1 MYPRTMASTGK
12 TFSFFTIMLLSFS
25 WSTYGLTFSGR
36 LSREDDMKWFGQI
49 SDSNENQNSESA
61 VSSLPLFG
69 IPYNAH

>member
-1 MYPRTMASTGK
+1 MYGP
-12 TFSFFTIMLLSFS
+12 
-25 WSTYGLTFSGR
+25 TFSGK

-69 IPYNAH
+69 IPCNAH